1 MKDLS
6 KANKG
11 LQKLAKE
18 EPALVE
24 ERFGYDVPGFADG
37 ADPQGIQAQSIEQL
51 MQLQKMIQKN
61 QNAEDMSRKDLMK
74 MIARGGVADL
84 WKSHKKCF

>member
-37 ADPQGIQAQSIEQL
+37 ADPKGIQAQSIEQL
-51 MQLQKMIQKN
+51 MQLQTKLLQLN
-61 QNAEDMSRKDLMK
+61 
-74 MIARGGVADL
+74 
-84 WKSHKKCF
+84 HKVLKL